1 MEYRTLDIGVIGGG
15 LLGSAFAY
23 GFSQRGLNVGLIDEG
38 DNAVRTARGNF
49 GLVWVQ
55 GKGKGMREYA
65 QWSLKSANAWPIFSD
80 DLFDLTGTGVDYHRP
95 GGFHI
100 SVDEAELEQH
110 VATLEQL
117 RSEAGEE
124 GYDYELVQGQT
135 LVQHLPGIGEQVPGA
150 TYCPHDGHVNPLRLL
165 RALQEGFDRN
175 GGSYL
180 PLLGID
186 RIEPLN
192 SGGFELFS
200 KGRRV
205 AGCEKLVIAA
215 GHGSITLG
223 NQVGIDV
230 PIHPEQG
237 QIIVTERS
245 AESLAYPTNLVR
257 QTDEGGFMLG
267 PSARD
272 VGFDA
277 DTNTGTL
284 QEIVRRCST
293 AFPYLRG
300 LRIQRSWAALRIM
313 TPDGFPVYSQSEEF
327 PGAFAFS
334 CHSGVTLAAVHAKD
348 VCQWVL
354 DGAIP
359 SAYQCFGSRRFDVS
373 AAN

>member
-65 QWSLKSANAWPIFSD
+65 QWSLKSANAWPTFSD

-100 SVDEAELEQH
+100 AVDEAELEQH

-135 LVQHLPGIGEQVPGA
+135 LAQHLPGIGEEVPGA

-180 PLLGID
+180 SL
-186 RIEPLN
+186 
-192 SGGFELFS
+192 
-200 KGRRV
+200 
-205 AGCEKLVIAA
+205 
-215 GHGSITLG
+215 
-223 NQVGIDV
+223 
-230 PIHPEQG
+230 IH
-237 QIIVTERS
+237 I
-245 AESLAYPTNLVR
+245 
-257 QTDEGGFMLG
+257 
-267 PSARD
+267 
-272 VGFDA
+272 
-277 DTNTGTL
+277 
-284 QEIVRRCST
+284 
-293 AFPYLRG
+293 
-300 LRIQRSWAALRIM
+300 
-313 TPDGFPVYSQSEEF
+313 
-327 PGAFAFS
+327 
-334 CHSGVTLAAVHAKD
+334 
-348 VCQWVL
+348 
-354 DGAIP
+354 
-359 SAYQCFGSRRFDVS
+359 
-373 AAN
+373 

>member
-1 MEYRTLDIGVIGGG
+1 
-15 LLGSAFAY
+15 
-23 GFSQRGLNVGLIDEG
+23 
-38 DNAVRTARGNF
+38 
-49 GLVWVQ
+49 
-55 GKGKGMREYA
+55 
-65 QWSLKSANAWPIFSD
+65 
-80 DLFDLTGTGVDYHRP
+80 
-95 GGFHI
+95 
-100 SVDEAELEQH
+100 
-110 VATLEQL
+110 
-117 RSEAGEE
+117 
-124 GYDYELVQGQT
+124 
-135 LVQHLPGIGEQVPGA
+135 
-150 TYCPHDGHVNPLRLL
+150 HDGHVNPLRLL

-200 KGRRV
+200 KGRRI

-215 GHGSITLG
+215 GHGSRALG
-223 NQVGIDV
+223 DQVGIDV

-237 QIIVTERS
+237 QIVVTERS

-327 PGAFAFS
+327 PNAFAFS

-354 DGAIP
+354 DGVIP
-359 SAYQCFGSRRFDVS
+359 SAYRCFGPERFDVS

>member
-1 MEYRTLDIGVIGGG
+1 MKSLDVAVIGGG

-23 GFSQRGLNVGLIDEG
+23 GFSRNGLKVGLIDEG
-38 DNAVRTARGNF
+38 DNAIRTARGNF

-55 GKGKGMREYA
+55 GKGRGMREYA
-65 QWSLKSANAWPIFSD
+65 RWSLKSANAWSTFSD
-80 DLFDLTGTGVDYHRP
+80 ELMDLTGTGVDYHRP
-95 GGFHI
+95 GGFHVT
-100 SVDEAELEQH
+100 VDEEELQAH
-110 VATLEQL
+110 LGVLEDL
-117 RSEAGEE
+117 RDQAGDE
-124 GYDYELVQGQT
+124 GYEYELVQGQT
-135 LVQHLPGIGEQVPGA
+135 LAEHLPGIGAHVPGA

-165 RALQEGFDRN
+165 RALHEGFNRN

-180 PLLGID
+180 PLSSID
-186 RIEPLN
+186 RIQPLQP
-192 SGGFELFS
+192 GGFELFS
-200 KGRRV
+200 NGRRV

-215 GHGSITLG
+215 GHGSVGLG
-223 NQVGIDV
+223 AEVGIDV

-237 QIIVTERS
+237 QIVVTERS
-245 AESLAYPTNLVR
+245 AVSLAYPTNMVR
-257 QTDEGGFMLG
+257 QTDEGGFLLG

-284 QEIVRRCST
+284 QEIVRRCAT
-293 AFPYLRG
+293 AFPYLRQ

-334 CHSGVTLAAVHAKD
+334 CHSGVTLAAVHAQE

-359 SAYQCFGSRRFDVS
+359 PAYQRFPPDRFNVS
-373 AAN
+373 KPN